1 METTIH
7 PANRDAVVT
16 GLGLS
21 VAKIPK
27 AANPAVL
34 RGMPPAR
41 ADGTMFQVSEVS
53 FNDKP
58 AERLDIPG
66 TRGILSTMGEF
77 RTAAAEIATHA
88 TRSLSIYTPNLEPD
102 LYDHD
107 QLLEPIKKL
116 VLARSYAR
124 IRVLISDPARSRREN
139 RFMQMAL
146 RLTTFIELRNVHI
159 EHRGNPC
166 AFVVADDK
174 AIAYRPDWAKWQG
187 IVEFDD
193 TSVVR
198 RHLNH
203 FNEVWAVSMF
213 QPEMRSAAV
222 EF

>member
-1 METTIH
+1 METTIR
-7 PANRDAVVT
+7 PMNRDAVVT

-21 VAKIPK
+21 VAKIPRTVIP
-27 AANPAVL
+27 AAL
-34 RGMPPAR
+34 RGMPSVC
-41 ADGTMFQVSEVS
+41 ADGTVDQVNDVS

-198 RHLNH
+198 RHLNY

>member
-1 METTIH
+1 METTIR
-7 PANRDAVVT
+7 PTNRDAVVT

-21 VAKIPK
+21 VAKIPF
-27 AANPAVL
+27 AAIPAEQ
-34 RGMPPAR
+34 RGVPPAR
-41 ADGTMFQVSEVS
+41 AGRTLDQMSDVNSSDQ
-53 FNDKP
+53 P

-88 TRSLSIYTPNLEPD
+88 SRSLSIYTPNLEPD

-166 AFVVADDK
+166 AFIVADDK

-198 RHLNH
+198 RHLSY